1 MFTGIIQDIAS
12 IKLVNEGLYEVNTNL
27 DLNDCK
33 EGSSIS
39 CNGIC
44 LTAIGIKKNNDE
56 TFSFNVNIGEETLTR
71 TNLSTVISNN
81 LKINLEKSLK
91 IGDEISG
98 HFVYGH
104 VDATTNV
111 KDIKKLNNSWEYY
124 FEKNF
129 NKNNKF
135 ILEKASIS
143 INGISLTIAN
153 VDSNYFKI
161 SVIEHTYDNTNLKYI
176 KANDQVNIEFDYL
189 ARFIL
194 KDY

>member
-1 MFTGIIQDIAS
+1 M
-12 IKLVNEGLYEVNTNL
+12 
-27 DLNDCK
+27 
-33 EGSSIS
+33 
-39 CNGIC
+39 
-44 LTAIGIKKNNDE
+44 
-56 TFSFNVNIGEETLTR
+56 
-71 TNLSTVISNN
+71 VI
-81 LKINLEKSLK
+81 
-91 IGDEISG
+91 
-98 HFVYGH
+98 FVYGH

-111 KDIKKLNNSWEYY
+111 KDIKKLNNSWEFY

-153 VDSNYFKI
+153 VESNYFKI
-161 SVIEHTYDNTNLKYI
+161 SIIEHTYNNTNLKYI

-194 KDY
+194 KDE